1 VFGVTIAM
9 AIGRSP
15 KPDSIPSDSIELE
28 RSIEVFD
35 LMDEGAECTARGGHP
50 LNSPI
55 PDFKTPSRANPF
67 SRTSDAHHWMTDRKT
82 YVCVSKKISHR
93 LTASNCRNMKDPS
106 QYRPESLFC

>member
-1 VFGVTIAM
+1 M

-35 LMDEGAECTARGGHP
+35 FGGRRRRMYGAGRTP
-50 LNSPI
+50 LKFADSR
-55 PDFKTPSRANPF
+55 FQTPSRANPF
-67 SRTSDAHHWMTDRKT
+67 SRTSDAHHWMIDRKT
-82 YVCVSKKISHR
+82 YVRISKKISHR